1 MVLPNKLYDVLKWIA
16 LIALPAL
23 GVFYFTIAKI
33 WGLPYG
39 AEITATIDALAL
51 LIGTLIGVSHLNIKK
66 EGNDAGEE
74 NSPGA

>member
-1 MVLPNKLYDVLKWIA
+1 MRLPDKLYDVLKWIA
-16 LIALPAL
+16 LIALPAV

-51 LIGTLIGVSHLNIKK
+51 LIGTLIGVSHLTIKK
-66 EGNDAGEE
+66 EENVGEKTD
-74 NSPGA
+74 PGA

>member
-1 MVLPNKLYDVLKWIA
+1 MILNNKLYDVLKWVA

-66 EGNDAGEE
+66 EENNGETD
-74 NSPGA
+74 SPGA

>member
-1 MVLPNKLYDVLKWIA
+1 MILNNKLYDVLKWVS

-66 EGNDAGEE
+66 EENNGEKD
-74 NSPGA
+74 SPGA

>member
-1 MVLPNKLYDVLKWIA
+1 MRLPDKLYDVLKWIA

-51 LIGTLIGVSHLNIKK
+51 LIGTLIGVSHLSIKK
-66 EGNDAGEE
+66 EDQIGED
-74 NSPGA
+74 

>member
-1 MVLPNKLYDVLKWIA
+1 MILNNKLYDVLKWVA

-66 EGNDAGEE
+66 EESNGEKD
-74 NSPGA
+74 SPGA

>member
-1 MVLPNKLYDVLKWIA
+1 MRLPDKLYDVLKWIA

-51 LIGTLIGVSHLNIKK
+51 LIGTLIGVSHLSIKK
-66 EGNDAGEE
+66 EEDGGED
-74 NSPGA
+74 

>member
-1 MVLPNKLYDVLKWIA
+1 MILNNKLYDVLKWVA

-66 EGNDAGEE
+66 EENNGEKDG
-74 NSPGA
+74 PGA

>member
-1 MVLPNKLYDVLKWIA
+1 MILNNRLYDVLKWVA

-66 EGNDAGEE
+66 EEADAGEE
-74 NSPGA
+74 NHPGA